1 MEKVIRGMR
10 IGSEGYTLTDKLPEN
25 LKQTQDRYCLFGS
38 PPFRA
43 MVYIEGLLLQGAR
56 KYFDDMEFK
65 EIVVPHITRATGA
78 CENIDTLFAVDYFG
92 EKGYLSQTAQL
103 YLESL
108 IPWMNKV
115 WCISPSFRAEP
126 RVDNRHL
133 TEFTLIELEFVGTF
147 EELLEHVEGVIISMI
162 TSVLR
167 KMTSRWLDRNRLRQ
181 VVAPFP
187 RISYTEAI
195 QTLDREFGH
204 DITREE
210 EQKLVEKHG
219 NTPLFITHYPKA
231 MKFFNMIEN
240 EENPQLVNSADLI
253 LPFGG
258 EAVGAA
264 SREYKADRL
273 LKRLEDSQML
283 RQLLA
288 KGGSIKDF
296 DWYINVYRKYET
308 APHAGCGIGLNRV
321 TQFVLGVDDIR
332 MCTAYPLNRETL
344 A

>member
-1 MEKVIRGMR
+1 M
-10 IGSEGYTLTDKLPEN
+10 TDKLPEN
-25 LKQTQDRYCLFGS
+25 LSKTRDRYCLFGS
-38 PPFRA
+38 PAFRA
-43 MVYIEGLLLQGAR
+43 MVYVEGLLLQGAR

-92 EKGYLSQTAQL
+92 QMGYLSQTAQL

-133 TEFTLIELEFVGTF
+133 TEFTLIELEFAGTF
-147 EELLEHVEGVIISMI
+147 EELLEHVEGVILSMI
-162 TSVLR
+162 MSVLK
-167 KMTSRWLDRNRLRQ
+167 KMTSRWLDRNRLGHIA
-181 VVAPFP
+181 VPFQ
-187 RISYTEAI
+187 RIPYVEAI
-195 QTLDREFGH
+195 QELDKEFGH

-210 EQKLVEKHG
+210 EQKLVEKYG
-219 NTPLFITHYPKA
+219 NAPLFITHFPKT

-240 EENPQLVNSADLI
+240 EENRELVNSADLI

-258 EAVGAA
+258 ETVGAA
-264 SREYKADRL
+264 SREYRADLL
-273 LKRLEDSQML
+273 LKRLEESQMFK
-283 RQLLA
+283 QLTA

-296 DWYINVYRKYET
+296 DWYIDVYRKYQT

-321 TQFVLGVDDIR
+321 TQFVFGVDDIR

-344 A
+344 V

>member
-1 MEKVIRGMR
+1 MR
-10 IGSEGYTLTDKLPEN
+10 IGSEGYTLTDRLPEN
-25 LKQTQDRYCLFGS
+25 LKQTQNRYSLFDS
-38 PPFRA
+38 PAFRA
-43 MVYIEGLLLQGAR
+43 MVYVEGLLLQGAR

-65 EIVVPHITRATGA
+65 EIVVPHITKATGA

-92 EKGYLSQTAQL
+92 ERGYLSQTAQL

-133 TEFTLIELEFVGTF
+133 TEFTLIELEFAGTF
-147 EELLEHVEGVIISMI
+147 EELLEHIEGVIVSM
-162 TSVLR
+162 TQAVLR

-181 VVAPFP
+181 VIAPFP
-187 RISYTEAI
+187 RITYNEAI
-195 QTLDREFGH
+195 QTLNQEFGH

-219 NTPLFITHYPKA
+219 NMPLFITHYPRQ

-240 EENPQLVNSADLI
+240 EQNPQLVNSADLI

-264 SREYKADRL
+264 SREYKADKL
-273 LKRLEDSQML
+273 LKRLEESQML

-296 DWYINVYRKYET
+296 DWYIDVYKQYET

-332 MCTAYPLNRETL
+332 MCTAYPLNKETL

>member
-1 MEKVIRGMR
+1 
-10 IGSEGYTLTDKLPEN
+10 
-25 LKQTQDRYCLFGS
+25 
-38 PPFRA
+38 
-43 MVYIEGLLLQGAR
+43 MVYVEGLLLQGAR
-56 KYFDDMEFK
+56 KYFDDMEFN
-65 EIVVPHITRATGA
+65 EIVVPHITKATGA

-108 IPWMNKV
+108 IPWLNKV

-133 TEFTLIELEFVGTF
+133 TEFMLVELEFAGTF
-147 EELLEHVEGVIISMI
+147 EELLEHIEGVLVSMI
-162 TSVLR
+162 SSVLR

-181 VVAPFP
+181 VVPPFP
-187 RISYTEAI
+187 RVTYIEAI
-195 QTLDREFGH
+195 KELGAEFGH

-210 EQKLVEKHG
+210 EQQLVQKHG
-219 NTPLFITHYPKA
+219 SKPLFITHFPRS

-240 EENPQLVNSADLI
+240 EENPQFVNSADLI
-253 LPFGG
+253 LPYGG

-264 SREYKADRL
+264 SREYQADRL
-273 LKRLEDSQML
+273 LKRLEESQML

-288 KGGSIKDF
+288 RGGSIKDF
-296 DWYINVYRKYET
+296 DWYIDVYKKYPG

-344 A
+344 I

>member
-1 MEKVIRGMR
+1 M
-10 IGSEGYTLTDKLPEN
+10 TDKLPEN
-25 LKQTQDRYCLFGS
+25 LTKTQDRYCLFGS
-38 PPFRA
+38 PAFRA
-43 MVYIEGLLLQGAR
+43 MVYVEGLLLQGAR

-92 EKGYLSQTAQL
+92 QMGYLSQTAQL

-133 TEFTLIELEFVGTF
+133 TEFTLIELEFAGTF
-147 EELLEHVEGVIISMI
+147 EELLEHVEGVILSMI
-162 TSVLR
+162 TSVLK
-167 KMTSRWLDRNRLRQ
+167 KMTSRWLDRNRLGHL
-181 VVAPFP
+181 VAPFQ
-187 RISYTEAI
+187 RIPYTEVI
-195 QTLDREFGH
+195 QGLNKEFGH

-210 EQKLVEKHG
+210 EQKLVEKYG
-219 NTPLFITHYPKA
+219 GAPLFITHFPRA

-240 EENPQLVNSADLI
+240 EENPELVNSADLI

-264 SREYKADRL
+264 SREYRADLL
-273 LKRLEDSQML
+273 LKRLEESQMFK
-283 RQLLA
+283 QLTA

-296 DWYINVYRKYET
+296 DWYIDVYRKYQT

-321 TQFVLGVDDIR
+321 TQFVFGVDDIR

-344 A
+344 I

>member
-1 MEKVIRGMR
+1 M
-10 IGSEGYTLTDKLPEN
+10 TDKLPEN
-25 LKQTQDRYCLFGS
+25 LNKTQDRYCLFGS
-38 PPFRA
+38 PAFRA
-43 MVYIEGLLLQGAR
+43 MVYVEGLLLQGAR

-92 EKGYLSQTAQL
+92 ERGYLSQTAQL

-133 TEFTLIELEFVGTF
+133 TEFTLIELEFAGTF
-147 EELLEHVEGVIISMI
+147 EELLEHVEGVVISMI
-162 TSVLR
+162 ASVLK
-167 KMTSRWLDRNRLRQ
+167 KMTSRWLDRNRLGR

-187 RISYTEAI
+187 RIPYTEAI
-195 QTLDREFGH
+195 QELDREFGH
-204 DITREE
+204 DINREE
-210 EQKLVEKHG
+210 ERVLIEKHG
-219 NTPLFITHYPKA
+219 GMPLFITHYPKA

-240 EENPQLVNSADLI
+240 EENPELVNSADLI

-264 SREYKADRL
+264 SREYRADRL
-273 LKRLEDSQML
+273 LKRLEESQMFE
-283 RQLLA
+283 QLVA

-296 DWYINVYRKYET
+296 DWYIDVYRKYET

-321 TQFVLGVDDIR
+321 TQFVFGVDDIR

-344 A
+344 I

>member
-1 MEKVIRGMR
+1 
-10 IGSEGYTLTDKLPEN
+10 
-25 LKQTQDRYCLFGS
+25 LFGS
-38 PPFRA
+38 PAFRA

-56 KYFDDMEFK
+56 KYFDNMEFK
-65 EIVVPHITRATGA
+65 EIVVPHITKATGA

-133 TEFTLIELEFVGTF
+133 AEFTLIELEFAGTF
-147 EELLEHVEGVIISMI
+147 EELLEHIEGVITSMI
-162 TSVLR
+162 TSVLK

-210 EQKLVEKHG
+210 EQTLVEKHG
-219 NTPLFITHYPKA
+219 NMPLFITHYPKQ

-264 SREYKADRL
+264 SREYNADRL

-283 RQLLA
+283 KQLLA

-296 DWYINVYRKYET
+296 DWYIDVYKKYEA

-332 MCTAYPLNRETL
+332 MCTAYPLNKETL
-344 A
+344 V

>member
-1 MEKVIRGMR
+1 
-10 IGSEGYTLTDKLPEN
+10 
-25 LKQTQDRYCLFGS
+25 
-38 PPFRA
+38 
-43 MVYIEGLLLQGAR
+43 MVYVEGLLLQGAR
-56 KYFDDMEFK
+56 KYFDDMEFN
-65 EIVVPHITRATGA
+65 EIVVPHITKATGA

-108 IPWMNKV
+108 IPWLNKV

-133 TEFTLIELEFVGTF
+133 TEFTLVELEFAGTF
-147 EELLEHVEGVIISMI
+147 EELLEHIEGVLVSMI
-162 TSVLR
+162 GSVLR

-181 VVAPFP
+181 VVPPFP
-187 RISYTEAI
+187 RVSYSEAI
-195 QTLDREFGH
+195 KELNTEFGH

-210 EQKLVEKHG
+210 EQMLVQKHG
-219 NTPLFITHYPKA
+219 GKPLFITHFPRS

-253 LPFGG
+253 LPYGG

-264 SREYKADRL
+264 SREYQADRL
-273 LKRLEDSQML
+273 LKRLEESQML

-288 KGGSIKDF
+288 RGGSIKDF
-296 DWYINVYRKYET
+296 DWYIDVYKKYPG

-321 TQFVLGVDDIR
+321 TQFVLGVEDIR

-344 A
+344 I

>member
-1 MEKVIRGMR
+1 
-10 IGSEGYTLTDKLPEN
+10 
-25 LKQTQDRYCLFGS
+25 
-38 PPFRA
+38 

-65 EIVVPHITRATGA
+65 EIVVPHITKATGA
-78 CENIDTLFAVDYFG
+78 CENIDTLFVVDYFG
-92 EKGYLSQTAQL
+92 QKGYLSQTAQL

-133 TEFTLIELEFVGTF
+133 TEFTLVELEFAGTF

-162 TSVLR
+162 TSVLK

-181 VVAPFP
+181 VVTPFP

-195 QTLDREFGH
+195 QTLEREFGH

-210 EQKLVEKHG
+210 EQILVQKHG

-273 LKRLEDSQML
+273 LKRLEESQML
-283 RQLLA
+283 KQLEA
-288 KGGSIKDF
+288 RGGSIEDF
-296 DWYINVYRKYET
+296 TWYVNVYKKYET

>member
-1 MEKVIRGMR
+1 M
-10 IGSEGYTLTDKLPEN
+10 TDQLPDI
-25 LKQTQDRYCLFGS
+25 LKNTKDRYQLFGS
-38 PPFRA
+38 PAFRA
-43 MVYIEGLLLQGAR
+43 MVYVEGLLLKGAR

-65 EIVVPHITRATGA
+65 EIVVPHITKATGA
-78 CENIDTLFAVDYFG
+78 CENIDTLFEVNYFG

-133 TEFTLIELEFVGTF
+133 TEFSLIELEFAGTF
-147 EELLEHVEGVIISMI
+147 EELLEHIEGVTVSMI
-162 TSVLR
+162 ESVLI

-181 VVAPFP
+181 VVPPFP
-187 RISYTEAI
+187 RITYSEAI
-195 QTLDREFGH
+195 KELGKDFGH
-204 DITREE
+204 DITRDE
-210 EQKLVEKHG
+210 EQLLVKKFG
-219 NTPLFITHYPKA
+219 GLPMFITHYPKS

-240 EENPQLVNSADLI
+240 ADNPELVDSADLI

-264 SREYKADRL
+264 SREYRADRL
-273 LKRLEDSQML
+273 YKRLEESPML
-283 RQLLA
+283 KQLLA

-296 DWYINVYRKYET
+296 EWYIDVYRKYDT
-308 APHAGCGIGLNRV
+308 VPHAGCGIGLNRV
-321 TQFVLGVDDIR
+321 TQFILGVDDIR
-332 MCTAYPLNRETL
+332 MCTAYPINKETL
-344 A
+344 I

>member
-1 MEKVIRGMR
+1 
-10 IGSEGYTLTDKLPEN
+10 
-25 LKQTQDRYCLFGS
+25 
-38 PPFRA
+38 
-43 MVYIEGLLLQGAR
+43 
-56 KYFDDMEFK
+56 
-65 EIVVPHITRATGA
+65 
-78 CENIDTLFAVDYFG
+78 
-92 EKGYLSQTAQL
+92 
-103 YLESL
+103 
-108 IPWMNKV
+108 
-115 WCISPSFRAEP
+115 
-126 RVDNRHL
+126 
-133 TEFTLIELEFVGTF
+133 LEFAGTF
-147 EELLEHVEGVIISMI
+147 EELLEHVEGVIVSMI
-162 TSVLR
+162 TSVLN

-181 VVAPFP
+181 MVAPFP
-187 RISYTEAI
+187 RISYSEAI
-195 QTLDREFGH
+195 QTLSREFGH

-210 EQKLVEKHG
+210 EQMLVEKHG
-219 NTPLFITHYPKA
+219 NMPLFITHFPKA

-273 LKRLEDSQML
+273 LRRLEESQMMK
-283 RQLLA
+283 QLVA

>member
-1 MEKVIRGMR
+1 M
-10 IGSEGYTLTDKLPEN
+10 
-25 LKQTQDRYCLFGS
+25 FGS
-38 PPFRA
+38 AAFRA
-43 MVYIEGLLLQGAR
+43 MVYVEGLLLQGAR
-56 KYFDDMEFK
+56 KYFDGMEFK

-133 TEFTLIELEFVGTF
+133 TEFTLIELEFAGTF
-147 EELLEHVEGVIISMI
+147 EELLEHVEGVILSMI
-162 TSVLR
+162 TSVLQ

-195 QTLDREFGH
+195 QMLNREFGH

-210 EQKLVEKHG
+210 EQILIEKHG
-219 NTPLFITHYPKA
+219 NMPLFITHFPKA

-240 EENPQLVNSADLI
+240 EENSQLVNSADLI

-264 SREYKADRL
+264 SREYRADRL
-273 LKRLEDSQML
+273 LKRLEESQML
-283 RQLLA
+283 RQLLS

-296 DWYINVYRKYET
+296 DWYLDTYKKYAT

-344 A
+344 V

>member
-1 MEKVIRGMR
+1 M
-10 IGSEGYTLTDKLPEN
+10 
-25 LKQTQDRYCLFGS
+25 FGS
-38 PPFRA
+38 PAFRA
-43 MVYIEGLLLQGAR
+43 MVYVEGLLLQGAR
-56 KYFDDMEFK
+56 RYFDDMEFN
-65 EIVVPHITRATGA
+65 EIVVPHITKATGA

-108 IPWMNKV
+108 IPWLNKV

-133 TEFTLIELEFVGTF
+133 TEFTLVELEFAGTF
-147 EELLEHVEGVIISMI
+147 EELLEHIEGVLVSMI
-162 TSVLR
+162 SSVLR

-181 VVAPFP
+181 VVPPFP
-187 RISYTEAI
+187 RVTYTEAI
-195 QTLDREFGH
+195 KELDREFGH

-210 EQKLVEKHG
+210 EQLLVQKHG
-219 NTPLFITHYPKA
+219 GMPLFITHFPRA

-264 SREYKADRL
+264 SREYKSDRL
-273 LKRLEDSQML
+273 LKRLEESQML

-296 DWYINVYRKYET
+296 DWYIDVYNKYPG

-321 TQFVLGVDDIR
+321 TQFVLGVEDIR

-344 A
+344 I

>member
-1 MEKVIRGMR
+1 
-10 IGSEGYTLTDKLPEN
+10 
-25 LKQTQDRYCLFGS
+25 
-38 PPFRA
+38 
-43 MVYIEGLLLQGAR
+43 
-56 KYFDDMEFK
+56 MEFK

-92 EKGYLSQTAQL
+92 ERGYLSQTAQL

-133 TEFTLIELEFVGTF
+133 TEFTLIELEFAGTF
-147 EELLEHVEGVIISMI
+147 DELLEHVEGVVISMI
-162 TSVLR
+162 TSVLK
-167 KMTSRWLDRNRLRQ
+167 KMTSRWLDRNRLGHIA
-181 VVAPFP
+181 APFT
-187 RISYTEAI
+187 RIKYTKAI
-195 QTLDREFGH
+195 QELGREFGH

-210 EQKLVEKHG
+210 EQMLVEKNG
-219 NTPLFITHYPKA
+219 NMPLFITHYPKS

-240 EENPQLVNSADLI
+240 EENPELVNSADLI

-264 SREYKADRL
+264 SREYRADRL
-273 LKRLEDSQML
+273 LKRLEDSQMFQRL
-283 RQLLA
+283 VT
-288 KGGSIKDF
+288 KGGSIKEF
-296 DWYINVYRKYET
+296 DWYIDVYRKYSA

-321 TQFVLGVDDIR
+321 TQFVFGVDDIR
-332 MCTAYPLNRETL
+332 MCTAYPLNKETL
-344 A
+344 I

>member
-1 MEKVIRGMR
+1 V
-10 IGSEGYTLTDKLPEN
+10 TDKLPEI
-25 LKQTQDRYCLFGS
+25 LKNTQCRYSLFGS
-38 PPFRA
+38 PAFRA
-43 MVYIEGLLLQGAR
+43 MVYVEGLLLQGAR
-56 KYFDDMEFK
+56 RYFDDMEFK

-78 CENIDTLFAVDYFG
+78 CENIDTLFEVNYFG
-92 EKGYLSQTAQL
+92 EGAYLSQTAQL

-115 WCISPSFRAEP
+115 WCTSPSFRAEP

-133 TEFTLIELEFVGTF
+133 TEFTLIELEFAGTF
-147 EELLEHVEGVIISMI
+147 EELLEHIEGVMISMI
-162 TSVLR
+162 KSVLK
-167 KMTSRWLDRNRLRQ
+167 KMTSRWLDRNRLRK
-181 VVAPFP
+181 VVAPFE

-195 QTLDREFGH
+195 EMLGKEFGH

-210 EQKLVEKHG
+210 EQMLVEKFG
-219 NTPLFITHYPKA
+219 NMPLFITHYPKA

-240 EENPQLVNSADLI
+240 EENPHLVDSADLI
-253 LPFGG
+253 LPYGG

-264 SREYKADRL
+264 SREYEADRL
-273 LKRLEDSQML
+273 YKRLDESQML
-283 RQLLA
+283 KQLRV

-296 DWYINVYRKYET
+296 DWYIDVYRKYKG

-321 TQFVLGVDDIR
+321 TQFVLGVNDIR

-344 A
+344 I

>member
-1 MEKVIRGMR
+1 V
-10 IGSEGYTLTDKLPEN
+10 TDKLPEN
-25 LKQTQDRYCLFGS
+25 LSKTQDRYCLFGS
-38 PPFRA
+38 PAFRA
-43 MVYIEGLLLQGAR
+43 MVYVEGLLLQGAR

-92 EKGYLSQTAQL
+92 QMGYLSQTAQL

-133 TEFTLIELEFVGTF
+133 TEFTLIELEFAGTF
-147 EELLEHVEGVIISMI
+147 DELLEHVEGVILSMI
-162 TSVLR
+162 TSVMK
-167 KMTSRWLDRNRLRQ
+167 KMTSRWLDRNRLGHIT
-181 VVAPFP
+181 APFQ
-187 RISYTEAI
+187 RIPYTEAI
-195 QTLDREFGH
+195 QELDKEFGH

-210 EQKLVEKHG
+210 EQKLVENCG
-219 NTPLFITHYPKA
+219 GAPLFITHFPRA

-240 EENPQLVNSADLI
+240 EENPELVNSADLI

-264 SREYKADRL
+264 SREYRADL
-273 LKRLEDSQML
+273 LLNRLEESQMFK
-283 RQLLA
+283 QLTA

-296 DWYINVYRKYET
+296 DWYIDVYRKYQT

-321 TQFVLGVDDIR
+321 TQFVFGVDDIR

-344 A
+344 I

>member
-1 MEKVIRGMR
+1 
-10 IGSEGYTLTDKLPEN
+10 
-25 LKQTQDRYCLFGS
+25 
-38 PPFRA
+38 
-43 MVYIEGLLLQGAR
+43 MVYVEGLLLQGAR
-56 KYFDDMEFK
+56 KYFDDMEFN

-108 IPWMNKV
+108 IPWLNKV

-126 RVDNRHL
+126 RVDGRHL
-133 TEFTLIELEFVGTF
+133 TEFTLVELEFAGTF
-147 EELLEHVEGVIISMI
+147 EELLEHVEGVILSMI
-162 TSVLR
+162 NSVLK

-187 RISYTEAI
+187 RISYAEAI
-195 QTLDREFGH
+195 KELNQEFGH
-204 DITREE
+204 DISRDE
-210 EQKLVEKHG
+210 EQLLVQKNG
-219 NTPLFITHYPKA
+219 GMPLFITHFPRA
-231 MKFFNMIEN
+231 MKFFNMIVN

-264 SREYKADRL
+264 SREYKPEQL
-273 LKRLEDSQML
+273 LKRLEESQML

-288 KGGSIKDF
+288 RGGSIKDF
-296 DWYINVYRKYET
+296 DWYIDVYKKYPG

-321 TQFVLGVDDIR
+321 TQFVLGVEDIR

-344 A
+344 M

>member
-1 MEKVIRGMR
+1 
-10 IGSEGYTLTDKLPEN
+10 
-25 LKQTQDRYCLFGS
+25 
-38 PPFRA
+38 

-78 CENIDTLFAVDYFG
+78 CENIDTLFEVDYFG

-133 TEFTLIELEFVGTF
+133 TEFTLVELEFAGTF
-147 EELLEHVEGVIISMI
+147 EELLEHVEGVIVSMI
-162 TSVLR
+162 TSVLN
-167 KMTSRWLDRNRLRQ
+167 KMTSRWLDRNRLRR
-181 VVAPFP
+181 VTTPFP
-187 RISYTEAI
+187 RVSYTEAI
-195 QTLDREFGH
+195 ETLGREFGH
-204 DITREE
+204 DITRDE
-210 EQKLVEKHG
+210 EQMLVEKHG
-219 NTPLFITHYPKA
+219 NMPLFITHFPKA

-273 LKRLEDSQML
+273 LTRLEQSQMMK
-283 RQLLA
+283 QLIA

-321 TQFVLGVDDIR
+321 TQFVLGVEDIR

>member
-1 MEKVIRGMR
+1 MERGQ
-10 IGSEGYTLTDKLPEN
+10 IVTEKLPDI
-25 LKQTQDRYCLFGS
+25 LKNTQHRYRLFGS
-38 PPFRA
+38 PAFRA
-43 MVYIEGLLLQGAR
+43 MVYVEGLLLQGAR
-56 KYFDDMEFK
+56 RYFDDMEFK

-78 CENIDTLFAVDYFG
+78 CEDINTLFEVDYFG

-133 TEFTLIELEFVGTF
+133 TEFTLIELEFAGTF

-162 TSVLR
+162 KAVLK
-167 KMTSRWLDRNRLRQ
+167 KMTSRWLDRNRLRK
-181 VVAPFP
+181 VVAPFK

-195 QTLDREFGH
+195 EMLGREFGH

-210 EQKLVEKHG
+210 EQMLAERFG
-219 NTPLFITHYPKA
+219 GMPFFITHYPKT

-240 EENPQLVNSADLI
+240 EENPQLVDSADLI
-253 LPFGG
+253 LPSGG

-264 SREYKADRL
+264 SREYEADRL
-273 LKRLEDSQML
+273 YKRLDESQML
-283 RQLLA
+283 KHLRT

-296 DWYINVYRKYET
+296 DWYIDVYRKYKA

-321 TQFVLGVDDIR
+321 TQFVLSVDDIR

-344 A
+344 T

>member
-1 MEKVIRGMR
+1 
-10 IGSEGYTLTDKLPEN
+10 
-25 LKQTQDRYCLFGS
+25 
-38 PPFRA
+38 
-43 MVYIEGLLLQGAR
+43 MVYVEGLLLQGAR
-56 KYFDDMEFK
+56 KYFDDMEFN
-65 EIVVPHITRATGA
+65 EIVVPHITKATGA

-92 EKGYLSQTAQL
+92 ERGYLSQTAQL

-108 IPWMNKV
+108 IPWLNKV

-133 TEFTLIELEFVGTF
+133 TEFTLVELEFAGTF
-147 EELLEHVEGVIISMI
+147 EELLEHIEGVLVSMI
-162 TSVLR
+162 GSVLR

-181 VVAPFP
+181 VVPPFP
-187 RISYTEAI
+187 RVSYSEAI
-195 QTLDREFGH
+195 KELNTEFGH

-210 EQKLVEKHG
+210 EQMLVQKHG
-219 NTPLFITHYPKA
+219 GKPLFITHFPRS

-253 LPFGG
+253 LPYGG

-264 SREYKADRL
+264 SREYQADRL
-273 LKRLEDSQML
+273 LKRLEESQML

-288 KGGSIKDF
+288 RGGSIKDF
-296 DWYINVYRKYET
+296 DWYIDVYKKYPG

-321 TQFVLGVDDIR
+321 TQFVLGVEDIR

-344 A
+344 I